1 MKKFAIAATCLLLMT
16 PAAWAGAYVGASVG
30 ESDATSAGIGGN
42 ETSWKILGGYTF
54 MKFAGVE
61 GSYRNLGSM
70 DQTLGTTTIGLD
82 ASSMDVFGVG
92 RLPLGEKFEVFA
104 KAGYA
109 FIDLDVSVS
118 DPSNPIFG
126 SFSGSTSENEF
137 AYGAGVSFKVGTR
150 IALRAEY
157 ETFDMIESA
166 DMISAG
172 GIFTF

>member
-1 MKKFAIAATCLLLMT
+1 MKKFAIAATCLLLLT
-16 PAAWAGAYVGASVG
+16 PAAWAEAYVGASLG
-30 ESDATSAGIGGN
+30 QSDATTAGVGGD
-42 ETSWKILGGYTF
+42 ETSWKIVGGYTF

-70 DQTLGTTTIGLD
+70 DQTIGTTQIGLE

-92 RLPLGEKFEVFA
+92 HLPLGEKFEVFA

-109 FIDLDVSVS
+109 FIDLDASVS
-118 DPSNPIFG
+118 DPLFG
-126 SFSGSTSENEF
+126 SVSGSTSENEF
-137 AYGAGVSFKVGTR
+137 AYGAGLSFKVGEK

-157 ETFDMIESA
+157 ETFDLIESA

-172 GIFTF
+172 GVFTF